1 MTPRRRGRPRA
12 FSPDVALD
20 EMVDM
25 FWTKGYAATSL
36 DDIAAATG
44 LRRSSLYAAFGN
56 KQAMYLAVTERF
68 ADSIRAELAGIA
80 RAQGS
85 LRARL
90 QHYFDGVIAIYTSGE
105 TPRGCLVF
113 GTAPS
118 EAVSDPV
125 IATRLG
131 TLLEELDMA
140 MATLFA
146 AAMAAGEL
154 KADVD
159 TAAAGRLCA
168 AIQHSLS
175 LRARSGATTAQL
187 RAFIIEALGFLPWSS
202 EPQS

>member
-1 MTPRRRGRPRA
+1 MIPRRRGRPRA

-36 DDIAAATG
+36 DDIAATTG

-68 ADSIRAELAGIA
+68 ARSIRAELAEIP
-80 RAQGS
+80 RDRGS
-85 LRARL
+85 LRDRL
-90 QHYFDGVIAIYTSGE
+90 LHFFERVIAIYTSGD

-118 EAVSDPV
+118 EAVCDPV
-125 IATRLG
+125 IAARLG
-131 TLLEELDMA
+131 SMLTELDAA
-140 MATLFA
+140 MAALFA
-146 AAMAAGEL
+146 TAMAAGEL
-154 KADVD
+154 RPGTDA
-159 TAAAGRLCA
+159 AAAGRLCA

-175 LRARSGATTAQL
+175 LRARSGASTAQL
-187 RAFIIEALGFLPWSS
+187 QAFVTEVLGFLPWTSS
-202 EPQS
+202 LPT